1 MAAALVAQVFLGVGE
16 GWGDVYLLLRLDG
29 PWLCTMRGGSV
40 QWYGGVLL
48 NRMSLGRA
56 WSSMELWELVYEPLR
71 LLHTLSSDSVRY
83 RVRLGDRVPCRG
95 KKGRATM
102 TYPD

>member
-1 MAAALVAQVFLGVGE
+1 MAAAAAPLVAQVFFLSSLGG
-16 GWGDVYLLLRLDG
+16 VYLLRRMDG

-56 WSSMELWELVYEPLR
+56 WSSMELWELV
-71 LLHTLSSDSVRY
+71 
-83 RVRLGDRVPCRG
+83 
-95 KKGRATM
+95 
-102 TYPD
+102 